1 MLDESP
7 RVSTLRQFRKL
18 LPFLAKAPVALGVG
32 FLSLVLLVV
41 VSRWIPQLLGQ
52 LVDRVFINKEF
63 GSLKQACLL
72 YAGLE
77 IASLILNFTKTYYF
91 QIFAHRML
99 FHLRRE
105 LMDHVHRLPLNYFN
119 KSSSGRITH
128 RLTQDMLNLVNFYSD
143 TGITLITHAFSVL
156 GIVIAMF
163 LISVKMTL
171 IIILLLPLFLIAS
184 FFLTKRMQ
192 KAQREQ
198 KQKLSSINGF
208 LAEKTMGMKII
219 HLYNQTPLVQK
230 QFKFLSDDY
239 KKTSVDLIHHTAMLQ
254 PIFNLMAGTN
264 VTLAMGLGAWFV
276 YQNELAAGACIAFI
290 LHVQDMIH
298 PLRDSVEK
306 YQELQNS
313 LTSGERV
320 IGLLDEPQESSTTQS
335 PTSFQSVADTSSS
348 VRNQN
353 SPKNPLPIT
362 KLDQEFRQPNLLSS
376 LNPSPLRENKNNE
389 EEVFFQPPFKG
400 PVISKSK
407 FPTLT
412 GEIEVRDLH
421 FRYSEKDKWILRS
434 VNLKAPAGTAI
445 AMVGRTGSGKTTLA
459 SLIQRLYEVPAHS
472 IFIDH
477 RDITEI
483 PLLELRS
490 QVGLVQQDA
499 FLFRGSILENVRL
512 FNAEIS
518 MEQVQWALTQ
528 IGLSAILERTGR
540 DVHWNIQEH
549 GANLSMGERQLVAFA
564 RILAFNPPLVILDE
578 ATANLDL
585 ETEQLIQA
593 ATKTILKG
601 RTSLIIAHR
610 LSTVEHCDIRWNFF
624 GDGVVTQS

>member
-1 MLDESP
+1 MIDESP
-7 RVSTLRQFRKL
+7 RISTLRQFRKL
-18 LPFLAKAPVALGVG
+18 LPYLSKAPVALGIG

-41 VSRWIPQLLGQ
+41 ASRWIPQLLGE
-52 LVDRVFINKEF
+52 LVDRVFINKEYGF
-63 GSLKQACLL
+63 LKQACLL

-77 IASLILNFTKTYYF
+77 IASLILNFTKTYFF
-91 QIFAHRML
+91 QIFSHRML
-99 FHLRRE
+99 FHLRSD

-143 TGITLITHAFSVL
+143 TGITLITHAFSIL
-156 GIVIAMF
+156 GIIIAMF

-184 FFLTKRMQ
+184 FFLTRRMQ
-192 KAQREQ
+192 KSQREQ

-219 HLYNQTPLVQK
+219 HLYNQTHLVKK

-264 VTLAMGLGAWFV
+264 VTLAMALGAWFV

-320 IGLLDEPQESSTTQS
+320 IGLLDEPQEHSITQ
-335 PTSFQSVADTSSS
+335 PTSKESVSLKSASFT
-348 VRNQN
+348 
-353 SPKNPLPIT
+353 
-362 KLDQEFRQPNLLSS
+362 LS
-376 LNPSPLRENKNNE
+376 
-389 EEVFFQPPFKG
+389 
-400 PVISKSK
+400 
-407 FPTLT
+407 
-412 GEIEVRDLH
+412 GEIEVRNLQ
-421 FRYSEKDKWILRS
+421 FRYSEKDKWILKS
-434 VNLKAPAGTAI
+434 VNLKAPAGSAI

-459 SLIQRLYEVPAHS
+459 SLIQRLYEVPANS

-477 RDITEI
+477 RDVTLI
-483 PLLELRS
+483 PLSELRS

-512 FNAEIS
+512 FNSKIS
-518 MEQVQWALTQ
+518 MEQVQWSLKQ
-528 IGLSAILERTGR
+528 VGLNSILERTGR

-610 LSTVEHCDIRWNFF
+610 LSTVEHCDIRWNFM
-624 GDGVVTQS
+624 GDGQVIQS

>member
-1 MLDESP
+1 MIDDSP

-18 LPFLAKAPVALGVG
+18 LPFLAKAPMALTIGL
-32 FLSLVLLVV
+32 LSLILLVV
-41 VSRWIPQLLGQ
+41 VNRWIPQLLGQ

-63 GSLKQACLL
+63 SFLKQACLL

-77 IASLILNFTKTYYF
+77 ISSLFLNFTKSYFF
-91 QIFAHRML
+91 QIFSHRML
-99 FHLRRE
+99 FHLRSE

-128 RLTQDMLNLVNFYSD
+128 RLTQDMLNLVTFYSD

-156 GIVIAMF
+156 GIFIAMF
-163 LISVKMTL
+163 LISIKMTL
-171 IIILLLPLFLIAS
+171 IIIFLLPLFLITS
-184 FFLTKRMQ
+184 FFLTQRMQ
-192 KAQREQ
+192 KSQREQ

-219 HLYNQTPLVQK
+219 HLYNQIPLIKK
-230 QFKFLSDDY
+230 QFKFLSEDY
-239 KKTSVDLIHHTAMLQ
+239 KKTSVELIHHTAMLQ

-264 VTLAMGLGAWFV
+264 VTLAMALGAWFV
-276 YQNELAAGACIAFI
+276 YQNELAAGASIAFI

-298 PLRDSVEK
+298 PLRDSIEK

-320 IGLLDEPQESSTTQS
+320 LGLLEEPQERSITSPTTNAPSASTTFS
-335 PTSFQSVADTSSS
+335 
-348 VRNQN
+348 
-353 SPKNPLPIT
+353 
-362 KLDQEFRQPNLLSS
+362 
-376 LNPSPLRENKNNE
+376 
-389 EEVFFQPPFKG
+389 
-400 PVISKSK
+400 
-407 FPTLT
+407 
-412 GEIEVRDLH
+412 GEIEVRNLH
-421 FRYSEKDKWILRS
+421 FRYSKEDKWILNS
-434 VNLKAPAGTAI
+434 VNLKAPAGSAV

-459 SLIQRLYEVPAHS
+459 SLIQRLYEVPGNS

-477 RDITEI
+477 RDITQI
-483 PLLELRS
+483 SLSELRS

-499 FLFRGSILENVRL
+499 FLFRGSLLENVRL
-512 FNAEIS
+512 FNSEIS
-518 MEQVQWALTQ
+518 LEQVQWALTQ
-528 IGLSAILERTGR
+528 VGLSSILERTGR
-540 DVHWNIQEH
+540 DVSWNIQEN

-585 ETEQLIQA
+585 ESEKLIQS
-593 ATKTILKG
+593 ATKTILKD

-610 LSTVEHCDIRWNFF
+610 LSTVEHCDIRWNFL
-624 GDGVVTQS
+624 GDGQVIQS